1 MKIERKKVSELVL
14 EELKEMIKT
23 GKFPPNSQLPSE
35 NELVK
40 MFGVS
45 RSPIREALSV
55 LAAGGLI
62 ESRQGGRSWVREVN
76 VAEMLKQ
83 VHFEM
88 IKVEEVQNL
97 LELRTIVESNAAYLA
112 AKRHK
117 QEDIVDLKA
126 SLEAFS
132 QTVKDPYINGFEAD
146 YAFHRII
153 VRSAYN
159 PFLTQTMDNI
169 SDLHLKAV
177 QFSLSKNQGW
187 EVRRKTVYAEHE
199 KIYLAI
205 KNRDAQTAMEAVA
218 EHLTNAR
225 IKLGDKRVTV
235 EDNTSE
241 IQ

>member
-97 LELRTIVESNAAYLA
+97 LMKCAYELEMDFEPKELKKRPSN
-112 AKRHK
+112 
-117 QEDIVDLKA
+117 QET
-126 SLEAFS
+126 LEILE
-132 QTVKDPYINGFEAD
+132 INQL
-146 YAFHRII
+146 I
-153 VRSAYN
+153 
-159 PFLTQTMDNI
+159 
-169 SDLHLKAV
+169 
-177 QFSLSKNQGW
+177 
-187 EVRRKTVYAEHE
+187 
-199 KIYLAI
+199 
-205 KNRDAQTAMEAVA
+205 
-218 EHLTNAR
+218 
-225 IKLGDKRVTV
+225 
-235 EDNTSE
+235 
-241 IQ
+241 